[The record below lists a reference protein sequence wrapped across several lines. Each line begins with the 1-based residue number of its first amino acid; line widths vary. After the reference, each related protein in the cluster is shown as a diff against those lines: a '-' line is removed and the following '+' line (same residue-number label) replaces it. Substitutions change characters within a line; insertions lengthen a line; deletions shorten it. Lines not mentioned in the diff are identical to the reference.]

1 MSVARC
7 VFLAGFA
14 VILAGLVA
22 FSVVAVGRAT
32 RMSGLPAV
40 LRQAI
45 TRLGRVRATP
55 GEAGRL
61 AFLAHRIG
69 GVAVFGFLALH
80 IVDVGL
86 YAISPDLYD
95 DVHGLFGTW
104 PMRVFECGLLFAILF
119 HTLNGLRLIVLD
131 LTDAGPRVAS
141 GLLRVTGVATLVLGV
156 AGSIVI
162 MAPVFT

>member
-1 MSVARC
+1 MSVARFA
-7 VFLAGFA
+7 FLAGLA
-14 VILAGLVA
+14 VILIGLLA

-32 RMSGLPAV
+32 RVSGLPAV
-40 LRQAI
+40 MRQTI
-45 TRLGRVRATP
+45 ERLGRARHAP
-55 GEAGRL
+55 EEAGRL

-69 GVAVFGFLALH
+69 GVAVFAFLALH

-86 YAISPDLYD
+86 YAVSGDLYE

-104 PMRVFECGLLFAILF
+104 PMRFFECGLLFAILF

-131 LTDAGPRVAS
+131 LTDAGPRMVS
-141 GLLRVTGVATLVLGV
+141 RLLRATVVATVALGG